1 MLNQA
6 SLDPRQIRLSGGC
19 PRLVVNDDMVI
30 VNVRDGS
37 ADVPVDTEGHDSEDE
52 CLHVEHHI
60 TANLRVGQA
69 GKQEQAWRLHC
80 PARNDN
86 SLGTLD
92 VTFALCIDPLDTGC
106 LAIPDQDA

>member
-6 SLDPRQIRLSGGC
+6 SLDPRQTRLSGGG
-19 PRLVVNDDMVI
+19 PRRIVNDDMVI

-60 TANLRVGQA
+60 AANLRVGQA
-69 GKQEQAWRLHC
+69 GEQEQARCLHC

-86 SLGTLD
+86 PLGTLD
-92 VTFALCIDPLDTGC
+92 VTLAACIDPLDAGC
-106 LAIPDQDA
+106 LTIPDQNA